1 MEGGDTEERRKKVLG
16 IECLF
21 CTFFGES
28 DIIHLGKYQI
38 QSKQKEQIS
47 EKFIMRRKEGML

>member
-28 DIIHLGKYQI
+28 DIIAGDI
-38 QSKQKEQIS
+38 EIIS
-47 EKFIMRRKEGML
+47 S